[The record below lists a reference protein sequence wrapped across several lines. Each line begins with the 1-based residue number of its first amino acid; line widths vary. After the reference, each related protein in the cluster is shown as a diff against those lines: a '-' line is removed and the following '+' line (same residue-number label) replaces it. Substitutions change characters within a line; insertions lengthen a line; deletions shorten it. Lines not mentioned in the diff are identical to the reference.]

1 MCPTCERGKCARRAR
16 RKCARRAIECVPDV
30 RSSECP
36 KCDRECQ
43 QSARRVIESANKV
56 PDVRS
61 RVPTKCPT
69 CDRECQQSARRAIES
84 ANKVPDVRSRVPTK
98 CAECATK
105 VPRTCDEIVSGR
117 VVVLLLRVRI
127 TIVSRSFKRQTTI
140 SPSLD
145 SPNSPDRSRYC
156 LSGMSDVCELSNRE
170 QPSPGAPAVLPRV
183 AIASAFIH
191 SRGGRVAIAP
201 TGQPQE
207 RGAGDAAAGDDA

>member
-1 MCPTCERGKCARRAR
+1 MWRKCARRAR
-16 RKCARRAIECVPDV
+16 GGSVLDVRGGSVPDV

-36 KCDRECQ
+36 KCDQECQ
-43 QSARRVIESANKV
+43 QSARSAIKSANKSARRAIKSAYKV

-69 CDRECQQSARRAIES
+69 CDRECQQSAQ
-84 ANKVPDVRSRVPTK
+84 
-98 CAECATK
+98 CATK

-117 VVVLLLRVRI
+117 VVVVLLRVRI

-145 SPNSPDRSRYC
+145 SPNSPDRSRCC